1 LPAHSPAGFFYSNW
15 RLTDTLFI
23 KYTIHM
29 KHLHKILDTPALV
42 AAMVVDLA
50 LVTICL
56 VVAAPGTIEKIGMA
70 LLAVVV
76 VLFSVRGW
84 VIGNRIGKA
93 LWLCAAIGS
102 FFLDL
107 SFALVAT
114 DVQATATVDTELVR
128 LTNDVQEADAALADL
143 RQQYKA
149 AGTRAT
155 MDQLQDQITVA
166 ESKADKYRSDRQK
179 RLDRFESGG
188 SKEITSAAIST
199 AIYDALTSGKPG
211 RISWLIVFA
220 LFFAVLQLTMI
231 TAATSSFQNRND
243 ESLKKAGDDVINA
256 LSKVADFSSKVVQ
269 PPKRLT
275 APDDISRFVSITWT
289 YLRNNRGNAAVTRD
303 SFQKYTDKSPKK
315 YPMEMWDKLMAQ
327 AVLIG
332 LIKQGRI
339 MEPNQSVAI
348 KKLQEAME

>member
-1 LPAHSPAGFFYSNW
+1 
-15 RLTDTLFI
+15 
-23 KYTIHM
+23 M

-42 AAMVVDLA
+42 AAMVVDFA
-50 LVTICL
+50 LVGISL
-56 VVAAPGTIEKIGMA
+56 FVIAPGTIEKIGMV
-70 LLAVVV
+70 LLSLVV

-84 VIGNRIGKA
+84 VIGKPLGKA
-93 LWLCAAIGS
+93 LWVSFALAS
-102 FFLDL
+102 FFIDL

-114 DVQATATVDTELVR
+114 DVQATATVDTELIR
-128 LTNDVQEADAALADL
+128 LTDDVKQADAAIADL
-143 RQQYKA
+143 QQQYKA

-155 MDQLQDQITVA
+155 MDQLQEQITVA
-166 ESKADKYRSDRQK
+166 QAKADKYRSDRAK

-188 SKEITSAAIST
+188 SKEITSTALST
-199 AIYDALTSGKPG
+199 AIWDAMASGKPG
-211 RISWLIVFA
+211 RITFLI
-220 LFFAVLQLTMI
+220 LFGLIFLGLQLTMI
-231 TAATSSFQNRND
+231 TAATSSFQHAA
-243 ESLKKAGDDVINA
+243 EAQPTLPPVQEAKPQAG
-256 LSKVADFSSKVVQ
+256 

-315 YPMEMWDKLMAQ
+315 YPMEMWDKLMSQ

-348 KKLQEAME
+348 KKLQEAMG